1 MSNKSKTLSFRASE
15 EKDREISAAAQKAGM
30 TKSEYILCCLESN
43 PVIVLEEGQEI
54 ARQLV
59 RLISMIKKHDVEEY
73 ESGVEKICL
82 LLNTLMEKISNY
94 QD

>member
-1 MSNKSKTLSFRASE
+1 MANKKEMISFRVDE
-15 EKDREISAAAQKAGM
+15 EKKKEIIVAAQKAGM
-30 TKSEYILCCLESN
+30 NNTEYILCCLESN
-43 PVIVLEEGQEI
+43 PVVVLEDSKEI

-73 ESGVEKICL
+73 ERGVEKICL